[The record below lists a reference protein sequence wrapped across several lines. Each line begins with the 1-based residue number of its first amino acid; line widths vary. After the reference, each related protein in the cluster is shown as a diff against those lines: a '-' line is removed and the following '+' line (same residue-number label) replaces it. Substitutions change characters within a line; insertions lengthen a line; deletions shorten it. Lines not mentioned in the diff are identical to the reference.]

1 MLARFAGSRVV
12 ATAGVYRQLDVLHD
26 ELARVM
32 HRLDGWKLTEHELEH
47 PSGCKFLWY
56 SADHPGLFEGQHA
69 KHMALLIDEAKS
81 VPRDIAA
88 ASERLQ
94 ATRTL
99 VMSSAGGAVGW
110 FYDCFTSKR
119 AHWNVAQVA
128 ANQCA
133 RISRDWVEEMRS
145 MHGESSPLFR
155 SAVLAEFS
163 QSDEGAF
170 ISLEAVQRCIR
181 QPPGPAGREIV
192 AGVDLSASD
201 SGDESVIVV
210 RRGNAVAS
218 IVAFRDSDAMR
229 VAGRCI
235 MALTDQRIPRGC
247 VFADAGGLGVGIVD
261 RMRELGW
268 PVNGVHFGGSPMSAD
283 PRFGNRMTELWC
295 RMKEEIEACRI
306 ALPNDDALIAQLT
319 GRRAVVQSSGKI
331 KLESKAE
338 MKRRGLPSPDRA
350 DALALALLSPSAGR
364 IRRTIPDSEVKWE
377 TIGMGRMGGGDDG
390 EGPKYATTYGGTDLG
405 GF

>member
-1 MLARFAGSRVV
+1 MAISA
-12 ATAGVYRQLDVLHD
+12 VYRQLEMMQSHAQAMKRAFPGWELVDGRLRCPNGNEAIWFATKQPGDV
-26 ELARVM
+26 E
-32 HRLDGWKLTEHELEH
+32 
-47 PSGCKFLWY
+47 S
-56 SADHPGLFEGQHA
+56 QHA
-69 KHMALLIDEAKS
+69 ISLDADNRGALVLIRDECKS
-81 VPRDIAA
+81 IDRDVME
-88 ASERLQ
+88 ASERFQ
-94 ATRTL
+94 PTWTINT
-99 VMSSAGGAVGW
+99 SSAGGAMGW
-110 FYDCFTSKR
+110 FYEQHTVYRHLIKCFR
-119 AHWNVAQVA
+119 ATAYQSSFVDKSW
-128 ANQCA
+128 
-133 RISRDWVEEMRS
+133 IEEMKAKY
-145 MHGESSPLFR
+145 GESSPLFR

-201 SGDESVIVV
+201 GGDESVIVV
-210 RRGNAVAS
+210 RRGNTVAS

-268 PVNGVHFGGSPMSAD
+268 PVNGVHFGGSPLSAD

-319 GRRAVVQSSGKI
+319 GRRAIVQSSGKI

-350 DALALALLSPSAGR
+350 DALALALLSPSSGR
-364 IRRTIPDSEVKWE
+364 IRRTIPDSETKWE
-377 TIGMGRMGGGDDG
+377 DRSRGMGGDYADG
-390 EGPKYATTYGGTDLG
+390 PQYAMTYGGTDLG
-405 GF
+405 GY

>member
-1 MLARFAGSRVV
+1 
-12 ATAGVYRQLDVLHD
+12 
-26 ELARVM
+26 M
-32 HRLDGWKLTEHELEH
+32 HKLDGWRLNEHELIH
-47 PSGCKFLWY
+47 PDGTKFLWY
-56 SADHPGLFEGQHA
+56 SADNAGLFEGQHA
-69 KHMALLIDEAKS
+69 KKMGLFIDEAKS
-81 VPRDIAA
+81 VPPEIAA

-94 ATRTL
+94 ADHTL

-110 FYDCFTSKR
+110 FYDLFTR
-119 AHWNVAQVA
+119 HRTRWRTA
-128 ANQCA
+128 AIDARQSS
-133 RISRDWVEEMRS
+133 RISAKWVEEVKAL
-145 MHGESSPLFR
+145 HGEASPLFR
-155 SAVLAEFS
+155 SSVLAEFS

-181 QPPGPAGREIV
+181 QPPSPSGREIV

-201 SGDESVIVV
+201 GGDESVIVV

-218 IVAFRDSDAMR
+218 IVAFRDSDSMR

-235 MALTDQRIPRGC
+235 MALSDHRIPRGC

-268 PVNGVHFGGSPMSAD
+268 PVNGVHFGGSPLSAD

-306 ALPNDDALIAQLT
+306 ALPSDDALIAQLT
-319 GRRAVVQSSGKI
+319 GRRAIVQSSGKI

-364 IRRTIPDSEVKWE
+364 IRRTIPDSETKWE
-377 TIGMGRMGGGDDG
+377 DRSRGMGGDDAD
-390 EGPKYATTYGGTDLG
+390 GPQYAMTYGGTDLG
-405 GF
+405 GY